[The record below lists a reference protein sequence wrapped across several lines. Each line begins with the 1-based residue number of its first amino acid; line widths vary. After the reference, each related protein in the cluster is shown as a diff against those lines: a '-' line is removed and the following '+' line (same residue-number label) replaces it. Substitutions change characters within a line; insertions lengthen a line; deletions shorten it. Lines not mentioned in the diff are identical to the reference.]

1 MREPV
6 EKMFL
11 KRLCGICLCFSS
23 VGWHLH
29 LFFSPCPVT
38 RPSPPHF
45 YGPLCPIFVHHPS
58 ISALFL
64 FLTRLLLFF
73 SCSPLSLF
81 LLSDKAPGQR
91 ECDSS
96 IDNINKCIRDIEQA
110 SLAAVSQNLP
120 SRDDIS
126 LEVNSHQTDTFSTDV
141 HLCDALFAFVCRRL
155 IVYLRAAPF
164 VCSLL
169 DLFSNYFSFMSF
181 CCCHC
186 LLLIN
191 SRCAFDAVYECLI

>member
-1 MREPV
+1 MSVVFKCWLTSAPLFQSV
-6 EKMFL
+6 S
-11 KRLCGICLCFSS
+11 CNSS
-23 VGWHLH
+23 LS
-29 LFFSPCPVT
+29 FPSS
-38 RPSPPHF
+38 RPSLSYF
-45 YGPLCPIFVHHPS
+45 STPS
-58 ISALFL
+58 FNFSLISVFNHVIA
-64 FLTRLLLFF
+64 LLLF
-73 SCSPLSLF
+73 PALSLS

-155 IVYLRAAPF
+155 IVDLHGALF
-164 VCSLL
+164 ICSLSIYFPIIL
-169 DLFSNYFSFMSF
+169 VLFPFAAAIVFF
-181 CCCHC
+181 F
-186 LLLIN
+186 
-191 SRCAFDAVYECLI
+191 FDKS

>member
-1 MREPV
+1 MLFKCWLTSAPLFQPV
-6 EKMFL
+6 S
-11 KRLCGICLCFSS
+11 CNSS
-23 VGWHLH
+23 VS
-29 LFFSPCPVT
+29 FPSS
-38 RPSPPHF
+38 RPSLSYF
-45 YGPLCPIFVHHPS
+45 CTPS
-58 ISALFL
+58 FNFSLISVFNHIIAL
-64 FLTRLLLFF
+64 LLLFP
-73 SCSPLSLF
+73 SLS

-155 IVYLRAAPF
+155 IVCLRAALLYVVSWIYFPIILVLCPF
-164 VCSLL
+164 V
-169 DLFSNYFSFMSF
+169 
-181 CCCHC
+181 
-186 LLLIN
+186 
-191 SRCAFDAVYECLI
+191 DA